1 MILSNQV
8 HCHNCDEKPWSG
20 HVHDFVQCG
29 CVTASERVC
38 VDGGQEYLR
47 RVSGPAADYTDIS
60 ITMDEA
66 HVTGLKDELSDPER
80 NELGKLCNVVRYL
93 RDEMGINVTQEGD
106 Q

>member
-8 HCHNCDEKPWSG
+8 HCNNCGEEPWSG

-29 CVTASERVC
+29 CTSASERVC

-47 RVSGPAADYTDIS
+47 RVSGPAADFYDMSIS
-60 ITMDEA
+60 IPQE
-66 HVTGLKDELSDPER
+66 HVDGLKDALTDPER

-93 RDEMGINVTQEGD
+93 RDEMDINVTPEET
-106 Q
+106 